1 MEIERDSKE
10 KGLLFEQCQKR
21 LNGNE
26 IKKKNMR
33 SVGALE
39 EVLPT
44 GIKWSN

>member
-26 IKKKNMR
+26 IKKKYKKCGSLRR
-33 SVGALE
+33 SI
-39 EVLPT
+39 T
-44 GIKWSN
+44 NWD

>member
-21 LNGNE
+21 LNRNE
-26 IKKKNMR
+26 IKNME

-39 EVLPT
+39 EVLLT